1 MAQQDVVFRSAS
13 QRIENASKVNAEKV
27 QQIRDQARQSDAE
40 LLRLLNG
47 IHAAVLKPSQNII
60 VPKPMM
66 FNNPNQKAAPDAGYQ
81 GLSVQPY
88 FAGSNPAGLPT
99 FPKPSPSNSTL
110 MPQHGEAV
118 APQLSPDLLEINK
131 SRSAIGL
138 EQFVRFRRQNRI
150 PVAVPRPEPETDP
163 NSFFGVQHPTVP
175 QVAAELE
182 KIVFNMSSRSK
193 STSTSSDIV
202 TQRLHRW
209 LQGFEAIVQSWPTK
223 SAGTKA
229 DKQRRQE
236 DGHALMLNLN
246 SKISQANGPVRTQIY
261 EALDDGGIERIFEK
275 LRESLRSLAVE
286 KEIDIYE
293 DERGSF

>member
-13 QRIENASKVNAEKV
+13 QRVENASKVNAEKV
-27 QQIRDQARQSDAE
+27 QQIRDQAQQSNAE
-40 LLRLLNG
+40 LLKLING
-47 IHAAVLKPSQNII
+47 IHAAVSKPSQNII
-60 VPKPMM
+60 LPEPMLL
-66 FNNPNQKAAPDAGYQ
+66 NDPNPTPAPDAGYQ
-81 GLSVQPY
+81 GSSVQAH
-88 FAGSNPAGLPT
+88 FASSNPVRLPT

-110 MPQHGEAV
+110 MPQHGETA
-118 APQLSPDLLEINK
+118 APQFSPDLLEINK

-138 EQFVRFRRQNRI
+138 EQFMRFKRQNRI
-150 PVAVPRPEPETDP
+150 PEAVPRPESETDP
-163 NSFFGVQHPTVP
+163 NNFFGVEHPTIP

-193 STSTSSDIV
+193 SASTSSDTV

-209 LQGFEAIVQSWPTK
+209 LQGFEAIIQSWPTK

-275 LRESLRSLAVE
+275 LRESLRSVAVE
-286 KEIDIYE
+286 KEIQIYE
-293 DERGSF
+293 DERDPL